1 MALKDLETRQVARR
15 ELKGMLAG
23 YLNGKAGRIDINAMG
38 DYLFDRMAR
47 VPEAGCCRRR
57 GDVPNPMDGPC
68 ACRINELEHER
79 EGKGSPP
86 SSLPCSL
93 SESSGVR

>member
-23 YLNGKAGRIDINAMG
+23 YLHGKAGRIDINDMG

-47 VPEAGCCRRR
+47 VPEAGDMRPAL
-57 GDVPNPMDGPC
+57 VDGMC
-68 ACRINELEHER
+68 ACCVNELEHEKER
-79 EGKGSPP
+79 
-86 SSLPCSL
+86 
-93 SESSGVR
+93 RD

>member
-1 MALKDLETRQVARR
+1 MKDLETRQVARR

-47 VPEAGCCRRR
+47 VPEAGCCRRC
-57 GDVPNPMDGPC
+57 GDDVPNLMDGLC
-68 ACRINELEHER
+68 ACCVNELEYER
-79 EGKGSPP
+79 E
-86 SSLPCSL
+86 
-93 SESSGVR
+93 RRD

>member
-23 YLNGKAGRIDINAMG
+23 YLHGKAGRIDINDMG

-47 VPEAGCCRRR
+47 VPEAGCCRR
-57 GDVPNPMDGPC
+57 
-68 ACRINELEHER
+68 
-79 EGKGSPP
+79 
-86 SSLPCSL
+86 
-93 SESSGVR
+93 

>member
-23 YLNGKAGRIDINAMG
+23 YLHGKAGRIDINDMG

-47 VPEAGCCRRR
+47 VPEAGCCRRC
-57 GDVPNPMDGPC
+57 GDMRPALVDGPC
-68 ACRINELEHER
+68 ACCVNELEHEKER
-79 EGKGSPP
+79 
-86 SSLPCSL
+86 
-93 SESSGVR
+93 RD

>member
-23 YLNGKAGRIDINAMG
+23 YLHGKAGRIDINDMG

-47 VPEAGCCRRR
+47 VPEARC
-57 GDVPNPMDGPC
+57 GDMRPALVDGMC
-68 ACRINELEHER
+68 ACCVNELEHER
-79 EGKGSPP
+79 E
-86 SSLPCSL
+86 
-93 SESSGVR
+93 RQD

>member
-23 YLNGKAGRIDINAMG
+23 YLHGKAGRIDINDMG

-57 GDVPNPMDGPC
+57 GAMRPALVDGMC
-68 ACRINELEHER
+68 ACCVNELEHEKER
-79 EGKGSPP
+79 QD
-86 SSLPCSL
+86 
-93 SESSGVR
+93 